1 MLLPSNFQLIKDEP
15 DGEDLQ
21 GQDELEEL
29 RKNVQ
34 GEPCE
39 GILNY
44 KF

>member
-34 GEPCE
+34 GESRA
-39 GILNY
+39 
-44 KF
+44 KVF